1 MRTVTRDSLR
11 GSRDFRAV
19 ADAFLALIT
28 SNAGRISAVAS
39 VQGDATTSSY
49 WTKPQRPTWMDE
61 ATYATIPATLALR
74 EIRFSITVRI
84 HAEPGRRTK
93 ISPVRL

>member
-28 SNAGRISAVAS
+28 SNAGRISAMAS
-39 VQGDATTSSY
+39 IWGDTSTSSCGPSRNARLG
-49 WTKPQRPTWMDE
+49 WARPPTPRWLCVKS
-61 ATYATIPATLALR
+61 ASRSLW
-74 EIRFSITVRI
+74 RI

-93 ISPVRL
+93 VSPVRL